1 MTGGSDGIE
10 MDTEAL
16 IRAAGDLGQ
25 AGARLTALS
34 SRAGAV
40 GVSAD
45 AFGSMNSYLGGP
57 IQDAAGLTTQLL
69 KASGDVVA
77 ALGAGARA
85 AAADWAEYEEG
96 TAQGFTEARADLE
109 AARDI
114 L

>member
-1 MTGGSDGIE
+1 MAGGSDGIR

-16 IRAAGDLGQ
+16 TRAAGDLED
-25 AGARLTALS
+25 AGGRLAGIAG
-34 SRAGAV
+34 RAGGA

-45 AFGSMNSYLGGP
+45 AFGSMNSYLAGP
-57 IQDAAGLTTQLL
+57 IQDAASRTTELL
-69 KASGDVVA
+69 RAAGGVVT

-85 AAADWAEYEEG
+85 AADDWARYEED
-96 TAQGFTEARADLE
+96 TAQGFSAAQADLD